1 MMPAKIVT
9 LLFQHVYLFWEFISK
24 QLRKLCK
31 SAIWADLEEYLGE
44 IVGHSLRRGLLVVE
58 LIVHGV
64 ALIGHL
70 S

>member
-1 MMPAKIVT
+1 M
-9 LLFQHVYLFWEFISK
+9 LK
-24 QLRKLCK
+24 QLRKLSK
-31 SAIWADLEEYLGE
+31 SAICAESKEYLGE

>member
-1 MMPAKIVT
+1 MMPAKRVT
-9 LLFQHVYLFWEFISK
+9 LLFQHVYLFWEFILK
-24 QLRKLCK
+24 QQKLCK
-31 SAIWADLEEYLGE
+31 SVIWAESKDYLGE

>member
-1 MMPAKIVT
+1 MMSAKIVMFLFLLGVHFNATSKT
-9 LLFQHVYLFWEFISK
+9 LQICNYRGESK
-24 QLRKLCK
+24 
-31 SAIWADLEEYLGE
+31 EYLGE